1 MIEDKMAGWY
11 HPLNVHEFK
20 QTAGDSGQGGLA
32 SCDTWGRKESDTTKQ
47 LNLTELNG
55 VRNWDT

>member
-20 QTAGDSGQGGLA
+20 QTAGDGGQGSLVCLVHGVKRVGKNLA
-32 SCDTWGRKESDTTKQ
+32 
-47 LNLTELNG
+47 TE
-55 VRNWDT
+55 